1 MEVATIWLGRRSACS
16 RARKAP
22 AWARAFPPPPG
33 NPRTTLPT
41 PALIVAAFHHPV
53 RAALGG
59 TVVAAFLVGRLGHD
73 RRDFGGAAVL
83 VQRDVGNVA
92 RIRVPDVSRQH
103 VLGEHLDADLHGSAS
118 REVHA
123 RLGRYHLAD
132 RNR

>member
-22 AWARAFPPPPG
+22 AWARAFAPPPD
-33 NPRTTLPT
+33 NTSTTLLT

-59 TVVAAFLVGRLGHD
+59 TVVPALLVGRLGHD

-83 VQRDVGNVA
+83 VQRDVGDVA

-103 VLGEHLDADLHGSAS
+103 VLGQYLDADCHGTSA
-118 REVHA
+118 
-123 RLGRYHLAD
+123 
-132 RNR
+132 